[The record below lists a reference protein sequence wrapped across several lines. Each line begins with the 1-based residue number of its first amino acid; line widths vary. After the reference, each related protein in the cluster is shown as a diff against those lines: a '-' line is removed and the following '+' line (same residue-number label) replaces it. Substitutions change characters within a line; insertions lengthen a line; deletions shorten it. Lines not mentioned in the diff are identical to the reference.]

1 MNIIIIEDES
11 LVAEDLAASIKQL
24 RPGTII
30 QAILGSVSESKSY
43 FDSHPQPDLIFS
55 DIQLGDGLSF
65 EIFRSI
71 PTQSP
76 VIFCTAFDEYAL
88 EAFRANGINYILK
101 PFSPEELLHA
111 IEKYEAMR
119 ERMAGTVDKHYKQAM
134 DVVTLANPVST
145 TLLVKFR
152 ERFLPIAFSQVA
164 LFYLENEITYLYT
177 FTGRTYCITETLE
190 ELEKKAGFGFFRMN
204 RQYLV
209 SRQAIVDA
217 EAYEYRKLAI
227 NLHFTFNKK
236 IIVSKEKKK
245 KVMEWLIKQAG
256 S

>member
-11 LVAEDLAASIKQL
+11 LVAEDLSVTLTQL
-24 RPGTII
+24 RPGTTI
-30 QAILGSVSESKSY
+30 QAILGSVSEGKTY
-43 FDSHPQPDLIFS
+43 FESNPQPDLIFS

-65 EIFRSI
+65 EIFRTI
-71 PTQSP
+71 PPQSP

-88 EAFRANGINYILK
+88 EAFRANGIDYILK
-101 PFSPEELLHA
+101 PFSPAELLHA
-111 IEKYEAMR
+111 LEKYEAMR
-119 ERMAGTVDKHYKQAM
+119 KRMAGTLDKQYAHAM
-134 DVVTLANPVST
+134 DVVTSTNPAT
-145 TLLVKFR
+145 ATMLVKFR
-152 ERFLPIAFSQVA
+152 ERFLPIAFSKIA

-209 SRQAIVDA
+209 SRQAIIDA
-217 EAYEYRKLAI
+217 EAYESRKLAI
-227 NLHFTFNKK
+227 NLNCTFNKK
-236 IIVSKEKKK
+236 IIVSKERKK
-245 KVMEWLIKQAG
+245 KVMEWLVTQPG